1 MTPQN
6 QNTMIRRIA
15 PLACVGITAVFAA
28 CVTTKTTSYVPSP
41 QNPTYTPAEGER
53 ALRQYVNIQCAPR
66 KAAQRPDT
74 GSGAFSVDIDSSG
87 HATRAEV
94 RRSTNDES
102 LDGIFGTVAA
112 QLTFAGDSA
121 LAPLVKGRRAG
132 VDITFHCFADSASVA
147 LKVGGRA

>member
-1 MTPQN
+1 
-6 QNTMIRRIA
+6 MIRRIA
-15 PLACVGITAVFAA
+15 PVACVGIAALFAA

-74 GSGAFSVDIDSSG
+74 GSGAFLVDIDSSG

-102 LDGIFGTVAA
+102 LDGIFGTVSA
-112 QLTFAGDSA
+112 QLSFAGDSS
-121 LAPLVKGRRAG
+121 LAAVVKARRAAVG
-132 VDITFHCFADSASVA
+132 IDFRCYADSASVS